1 MLENIRQ
8 TSNYLKSKIEEI
20 PNTAIIL
27 GTGLGEL
34 VHEIDNKQ
42 IIPYTEIPNFPV
54 STVEGHSGKRGTGKY
69 RQKSRIKLNPTLS
82 RRFFTNR
89 TYRFTKFNSIFRIFI
104 ITLFIV

>member
-20 PNTAIIL
+20 PNAAIIL

-42 IIPYTEIPNFPV
+42 IIPYTEIPIFPFPR
-54 STVEGHSGKRGTGKY
+54 SKDTAET
-69 RQKSRIKLNPTLS
+69 
-82 RRFFTNR
+82 
-89 TYRFTKFNSIFRIFI
+89 
-104 ITLFIV
+104 